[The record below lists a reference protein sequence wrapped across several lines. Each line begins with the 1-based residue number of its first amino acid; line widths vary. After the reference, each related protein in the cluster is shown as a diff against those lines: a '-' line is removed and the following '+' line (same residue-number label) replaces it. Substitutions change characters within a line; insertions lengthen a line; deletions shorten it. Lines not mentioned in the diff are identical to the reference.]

1 MNRTLPVV
9 LALFCLGVTEA
20 GAASYKVEFSA
31 DHSGSSCSLAG
42 NGVGPSS
49 IHVVL
54 TGSGGVTAVLF
65 GAKIPA
71 CWEGAT
77 WVRDNT
83 ALPVVTPES
92 DGNPAGDYWLSIGN
106 TQDPLG
112 LSIAF
117 RGCVD
122 LPLYLGTIEF
132 IGGSPTPCCEF
143 PVTHPSAWDNFDTV
157 AQVVDCNNFTEHDA
171 DGGSVRVN
179 SGPGCEC
186 QHALATEESTWGRVK
201 ALYR

>member
-20 GAASYKVEFSA
+20 GAASYKVEFSGDPA
-31 DHSGSSCSLAG
+31 GSCSLAG
-42 NGVGPSS
+42 NGVGMSS

-65 GAKIPA
+65 GAEIPA

-92 DGNPAGDYWLSIGN
+92 ESNPAGDYWLSIGN
-106 TQDPLG
+106 TQAPLG

-117 RGCVD
+117 RECVD
-122 LPLYLGTIEF
+122 LPLYIGTIEF
-132 IGGSPTPCCEF
+132 IGGSPAPCCEF
-143 PVTHPSAWDNFDTV
+143 PVTHPSAWETFSAV
-157 AQVVDCNNFTEHDA
+157 AQVADCNYAEHDA
-171 DGGSVRVN
+171 DGGSVSVS

-186 QHALATEESTWGRVK
+186 LQALATEESTWGRVK